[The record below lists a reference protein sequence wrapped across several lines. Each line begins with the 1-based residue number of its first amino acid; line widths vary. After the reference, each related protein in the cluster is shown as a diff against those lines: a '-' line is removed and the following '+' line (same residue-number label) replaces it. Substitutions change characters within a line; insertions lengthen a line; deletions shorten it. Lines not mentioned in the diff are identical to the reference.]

1 MRRLATAIAACA
13 GLLASV
19 GAHADD
25 GADHP
30 AVASRSSP
38 KKTVQTQPRTQFKAG
53 NATRAKSPAHA
64 ALAENNPRGALRF
77 LDDRTLSLSP
87 GERSSVAGQ
96 AYFMLGRY
104 AEARRELINAVRLR
118 PSSAVDHYWLAR
130 TYAASG
136 SPALAASR
144 FEQAEWCGME
154 TAELHYHWALALQAV
169 GSPLGRVER
178 RLCPA
183 GAMPK
188 PGDFALGGIIVA
200 VTSDRPIEITLC
212 EQNSALG
219 HALRCVQLDPSC
231 GDCWKLAGDIWLA
244 AKEPGTA
251 STMYAE
257 AAELL
262 KGKAK
267 GACLLSWAECAL
279 SLGELDHYLSR
290 MRDGLI
296 LSDKKMDSTRL
307 AAAFDTVAAEVAL
320 RGELSRQIRYL
331 KLAVELQS
339 TPSRRIAL
347 AEALMQA
354 RDPAEALSHLRLARE
369 EGPTAEQAQRIDA
382 VTQQAGFFAAPP

>member
-1 MRRLATAIAACA
+1 MRRLALTIAAFAGLGAAAIVRANDAADEPAIA
-13 GLLASV
+13 GRAS
-19 GAHADD
+19 A
-25 GADHP
+25 
-30 AVASRSSP
+30 R
-38 KKTVQTQPRTQFKAG
+38 KTVQSQ
-53 NATRAKSPAHA
+53 TRIQQGAKNSAPVKSPAHA
-64 ALAENNPRGALRF
+64 ALAENNPRTALRL
-77 LDDRTLSLSP
+77 LDDRTLRLSP

-144 FEQAEWCGME
+144 YEQAQWCGLE

-183 GAMPK
+183 GARPK
-188 PGDFALGGIIVA
+188 PGDFTLGGIIVA

-219 HALRCVQLDPSC
+219 HALRCVQLDPHC

-267 GACLLSWAECAL
+267 GDCLLAWAECAL
-279 SLGELDHYLSR
+279 SLGELDNYLSR

-296 LSDKKMDSTRL
+296 LSDKKMDSARL
-307 AAAFDTVAAEVAL
+307 AAAFDTVAGEVAL
-320 RGELSRQIRYL
+320 RGELARQIRYL

-354 RDPAEALSHLRLARE
+354 RDPAEALAQLRLARE
-369 EGPTAEQAQRIDA
+369 AGPTAEQSRRIEAATQR
-382 VTQQAGFFAAPP
+382 AGFFAAPP

>member
-13 GLLASV
+13 AVFTAAGVRA
-19 GAHADD
+19 ADGPD
-25 GADHP
+25 RPTAAGRAPRKSTP
-30 AVASRSSP
+30 APELSHSPSRQSI
-38 KKTVQTQPRTQFKAG
+38 RG
-53 NATRAKSPAHA
+53 KSPAHA
-64 ALAENNPRGALRF
+64 ALAENNPRNALRL
-77 LDDRTLSLSP
+77 LDDRTIRLTP
-87 GERSSVAGQ
+87 AERNSVAGQ
-96 AYFMLGRY
+96 AYFMLGKY
-104 AEARRELINAVRLR
+104 TEARRELISAVRLR
-118 PSSAVDHYWLAR
+118 PSSAIDHFWLAR

-144 FEQAEWCGME
+144 YEQAQWCGME

-183 GAMPK
+183 GAMPR
-188 PGDFALGGIIVA
+188 PGDFTLGGVIVS
-200 VTSDRPIEITLC
+200 VTSAPPIEITLC

-219 HALRCVQLDPSC
+219 HALRCVQLDPTC
-231 GDCWKLAGDIWLA
+231 GECWKLAGDIWLA

-251 STMYAE
+251 STMFAE

-262 KGKAK
+262 KGKPR
-267 GACLLSWAECAL
+267 GECLLAWAQCAL
-279 SLGELDHYLSR
+279 SLGELDHYLAR

-296 LSDKKMDSTRL
+296 LSDAKMDSTRL
-307 AAAFDTVAAEVAL
+307 AAAFDTVAGEVAL

-331 KLAVELQS
+331 KLAVELES

-354 RDPAEALSHLRLARE
+354 RDPAEALAQLRLARE
-369 EGPTAEQAQRIDA
+369 NGPTAEQAQRIDA
-382 VTQQAGFFAAPP
+382 VTRQADFFAAPP

>member
-1 MRRLATAIAACA
+1 MPRLATALAACL
-13 GLLASV
+13 GLWAAATV
-19 GAHADD
+19 RADD
-25 GADHP
+25 GAEQP
-30 AVASRSSP
+30 AASSRTSKPSVAA
-38 KKTVQTQPRTQFKAG
+38 KTRTTSQTKQTV
-53 NATRAKSPAHA
+53 RAKSPAHA
-64 ALAENNPRGALRF
+64 ALADNNPRGALRL
-77 LDDRTLSLSP
+77 LDDRTVRLTP
-87 GERSSVAGQ
+87 GDRSSVAGQ
-96 AYFMLGRY
+96 AYFMLNRF

-118 PSSAVDHYWLAR
+118 PSSAIDHYWLAR

-144 FEQAEWCGME
+144 YEQAEWCGME
-154 TAELHYHWALALQAV
+154 TAELHYYWALALQAV

-183 GAMPK
+183 GAQPK
-188 PGDFALGGIIVA
+188 PGDFTLGGIIVA
-200 VTSDRPIEITLC
+200 VTTERPIEITLC

-219 HALRCVQLDPSC
+219 HALRCVQLDPTC

-244 AKEPGTA
+244 AKEPATA
-251 STMYAE
+251 SNMYAE

-267 GACLLSWAECAL
+267 GVCLLSWAECAL
-279 SLGELDHYLSR
+279 SLGQLDHYLSR

-296 LSDKKMDSTRL
+296 LSDKKMDSARL
-307 AAAFDTVAAEVAL
+307 AAAFDTVAGEVAL

-339 TPSRRIAL
+339 TPTRRIAL

-354 RDPAEALSHLRLARE
+354 RDPAEALSQLRAARE
-369 EGPTAEQAQRIDA
+369 EGPTAEQTQRIDA

>member
-13 GLLASV
+13 ALVIAV
-19 GAHADD
+19 TARAAD
-25 GADHP
+25 GPNQP
-30 AVASRSSP
+30 AVASRTASKSVAP
-38 KKTVQTQPRTQFKAG
+38 QNLSLSRAQNSA
-53 NATRAKSPAHA
+53 RAKSPVHA
-64 ALAENNPRGALRF
+64 ALADNNPRQALR
-77 LDDRTLSLSP
+77 LLEDRTLRLAP
-87 GERSSVAGQ
+87 AERSSIAGQ
-96 AYFMLGRY
+96 AYFMMGRF
-104 AEARRELINAVRLR
+104 AEARRELINAVRIR
-118 PSSAVDHYWLAR
+118 PSFANDHYWLAR

-144 FEQAEWCGME
+144 YEQAQWCGME

-188 PGDFALGGIIVA
+188 PGDFTLGGIIVS
-200 VTSDRPIEITLC
+200 VTSTVPIEITLC

-219 HALRCVQLDPSC
+219 HALRCVQLDPTC
-231 GDCWKLAGDIWLA
+231 GECWKLAGDIWLA

-262 KGKAK
+262 KGKPR
-267 GACLLSWAECAL
+267 GECLLAWAESAL
-279 SLGELDHYLSR
+279 SMGELDHYLSR

-296 LSDKKMDSTRL
+296 LSNKRMDSARL
-307 AAAFDTVAAEVAL
+307 AAAFDTVAGEVAL

-354 RDPAEALSHLRLARE
+354 RDPAEALSQLRLARE
-369 EGPTAEQAQRIDA
+369 EGPTAEQARRIDT
-382 VTQQAGFFAAPP
+382 VTQQADFFAAPP